1 MVPLSNK
8 KPIYNVLCH
17 ISTKIRK
24 KKNEELLLDIG
35 LKTQGDEGASFNLKH
50 TSIIL

>member
-1 MVPLSNK
+1 MLPLSNK

-17 ISTKIRK
+17 ISIKIGK